1 MFFFLTSVLLSR
13 SSKETHHFGGNA
25 GGAVI
30 RVETKIFVFAF
41 SRKYIFVFGENFTT
55 KIDENNEN
63 FRENAFLSLSRT
75 KLQFS
80 NDF

>member
-1 MFFFLTSVLLSR
+1 VNIGIQILYLLFELS
-13 SSKETHHFGGNA
+13 
-25 GGAVI
+25 I
-30 RVETKIFVFAF
+30 LCRVETKIFVFAF
-41 SRKYIFVFGENFTT
+41 SRKFSRKYILVFRENFTT

-63 FRENAFLSLSRT
+63 FRENAFLSLLGT